1 MNREQMLEGI
11 MRAAGISKANVNRF
25 YEGLVE
31 LALKKLQ
38 QDGEF
43 VLPGLGVLRVRVQ
56 KPREGRNPQTGEKIK
71 IPKKKVVRF
80 GAYKDLKQVLNP
92 GLADT
97 READEDAEEAV
108 APVDPGAAGAAD
120 STPKKKE
127 NG

>member
-1 MNREQMLEGI
+1 MNREQMLDGI

-31 LALKKLQ
+31 LAMKKLQ

-56 KPREGRNPQTGEKIK
+56 KQREGRNPKTGEKIR
-71 IPKKKVVRF
+71 IPRKKVVRF
-80 GAYKDLKQVLNP
+80 GAYKDLKEVLNP
-92 GLADT
+92 GAAN
-97 READEDAEEAV
+97 EAEDEEEAPEPV
-108 APVDPGAAGAAD
+108 APGTSGSTADAA
-120 STPKKKE
+120 KKKE